1 MKQRPDVGLETG
13 VIQLQ
18 AEGASEPSE
27 AGRCEEYFSSQPPRA
42 SWGAYILFDPGELV
56 SDFWSPQL

>member
-1 MKQRPDVGLETG
+1 MHKGDHVKMKQRPDVGLETG

-27 AGRCEEYFSSQPPRA
+27 AGRCEEYFSS
-42 SWGAYILFDPGELV
+42 
-56 SDFWSPQL
+56 